1 MPGGNAASSVLAA
14 KSQPGSFFIT
24 LLETTDAS
32 RRELEAIPKM
42 SSMLTRGL
50 TLAEYQAFLHDL
62 YYIVWHFCPIMAA
75 AASRCGDD
83 FRQVR
88 YELYERIEEEKNHE
102 TWVLD
107 DVAAVGG
114 NIARVRSHLPS
125 AAVQGMVGFNY
136 YSAERSH
143 PCAVL
148 GMLYA
153 LEVIASAYAATL
165 SQSIAKAIG
174 RDVDGTGFR
183 FLMSHSAMDQ
193 DHVAKLNVLM
203 KTIDDAP
210 AQQAVVNAT
219 RVNFYQFGRLFYD
232 GGFSSLIAD

>member
-1 MPGGNAASSVLAA
+1 MSSVLASKA
-14 KSQPGSFFIT
+14 KPASFFIT
-24 LLETTDAS
+24 LLETTDTS

-50 TLAEYQAFLHDL
+50 TLAEYKAFLHDL
-62 YYIVWHFCPIMAA
+62 YYIVWHFCPTMAA
-75 AASRCGDD
+75 AASRCGDE

-107 DVAAVGG
+107 DIEAIGG
-114 NIARVRSHLPS
+114 DVARVRAHPPS
-125 AAVQGMVGFNY
+125 APVQCMVGFNY
-136 YSAERSH
+136 FCAERAH

-148 GMLYA
+148 GMLYS

-174 RDVDGTGFR
+174 RDMDGPGFR
-183 FLMSHSAMDQ
+183 FLLSHSAMDQ

-203 KTIDDAP
+203 KTIDDP
-210 AQQAVVNAT
+210 AGQEAIVNAT
-219 RVNFYQFGRLFYD
+219 RVNFYQFGRLFYE
-232 GGFSSLIAD
+232 GGFSSLIPD